1 MQLRIERRA
10 EIALRSLQKIEQKH
24 VDRALNELLAVDQAT
39 LHHSPK
45 IHMLVV
51 GLSGRKLFVYRGS
64 PKLRLVLSFDGQ
76 TCVLEDIVDHD
87 RLGLL
92 VKREAQE

>member
-24 VDRALNELLAVDQAT
+24 IDRALNELLTFDQAT
-39 LHHSPK
+39 LRDSQK
-45 IHMLVV
+45 IHMLMS
-51 GLSGRKLFVYRGS
+51 GFSGRKLFVYRGS
-64 PKLRLVLSFDGQ
+64 PKLRLVLSFEGE

-87 RLGLL
+87 RLGRL
-92 VKREAQE
+92 VKREGQE